1 MTIGED
7 ESMVTAKKS
16 SSSVLKSALQKRPS
30 IKERIAQGGGIRKE
44 IPLATLGK
52 FKVSSS
58 RRDPIDIIIEQDK
71 KRIPE
76 LIPICHARM
85 LTSPFAFLRGGAKIM
100 IEDIGSATTSK
111 IPVLANGDMHVS
123 NFGIYATAE
132 RNIVF
137 SINDFDE
144 THPGAWEWDLKRLTA
159 SAVVCSR
166 FLGGDKVECE
176 QAVRA
181 IVSSYCKKM
190 EEYAHTPFVDLWY
203 NTIKVED
210 VLKTLSACAKKEMN
224 AIIRAAEKKTQ
235 LAMFEKM
242 SHTVNQHRK
251 IKSTGPLLTRESQ
264 LESKKDTLKLLDG
277 ILQSYMASL
286 TSDRSNLVNRYQILD
301 IGRKVVGVGSVGT
314 RCWVILMRGAND
326 TDPLFLQVKEA
337 DNSVLAPYSHICLP
351 YTNQGHRVVSGQ
363 RTVQGAPDIFLGWGD
378 YEGTDFYVR
387 QLSDIKG
394 GAAFIPGKTQLS
406 NFIEYCGTCGW
417 ALALAHAKS
426 GDAAMITGYCG
437 DGDELDHALTKF
449 AFLYAD
455 QTEKDY
461 KALQIAAKLGKIQV
475 AKEF

>member
-1 MTIGED
+1 
-7 ESMVTAKKS
+7 MVTAKKS
-16 SSSVLKSALQKRPS
+16 SSSVLKSALEKRPS
-30 IKERIAQGGGIRKE
+30 IKERITQGKKIRKE

-58 RRDPIDIIIEQDK
+58 RRDPVDIIIEQDQR
-71 KRIPE
+71 RIQE
-76 LIPICHARM
+76 LVPIRHARM
-85 LTSPFAFLRGGAKIM
+85 LTSPFAFLRSGAKIM
-100 IEDIGSATTSK
+100 IEDIGKVATSK

-132 RNIVF
+132 RNVVF

-159 SAVVCSR
+159 SAVVCGR
-166 FLGGDKVECE
+166 FLGGNKAQCE
-176 QAVRA
+176 QATRA
-181 IVSSYCKKM
+181 VVKSYRHKIK
-190 EEYAHTPFVDLWY
+190 EYAHTSFMDLWY
-203 NTIKVED
+203 HTIKVED
-210 VLKTLSACAKKEMN
+210 VLKTFSLSAKKELKDVL
-224 AIIRAAEKKTQ
+224 RTAEKKTQ
-235 LAMFEKM
+235 LMMFEKM

-251 IKSTGPLLTRESQ
+251 IKTTGPLLTRESQ

-277 ILQSYMASL
+277 ILQSYTDSL
-286 TSDRSNLVNRYQILD
+286 TSDRRNLVNRYQILD

-337 DNSVLAPYSHICLP
+337 DNSVLAPYSNISLP

-387 QLSDIKG
+387 QLSDMKG
-394 GAAFIPGKTQLS
+394 GLAFIPGKTKLS

-437 DGDELDHALTKF
+437 DSDELDHALTKF

-461 KALQIAAKLGKIQV
+461 KALQIAAKSGKIQV

>member
-1 MTIGED
+1 M
-7 ESMVTAKKS
+7 
-16 SSSVLKSALQKRPS
+16 
-30 IKERIAQGGGIRKE
+30 
-44 IPLATLGK
+44 
-52 FKVSSS
+52 
-58 RRDPIDIIIEQDK
+58 
-71 KRIPE
+71 
-76 LIPICHARM
+76 
-85 LTSPFAFLRGGAKIM
+85 
-100 IEDIGSATTSK
+100 
-111 IPVLANGDMHVS
+111 
-123 NFGIYATAE
+123 
-132 RNIVF
+132 
-137 SINDFDE
+137 
-144 THPGAWEWDLKRLTA
+144 
-159 SAVVCSR
+159 
-166 FLGGDKVECE
+166 
-176 QAVRA
+176 
-181 IVSSYCKKM
+181 
-190 EEYAHTPFVDLWY
+190 
-203 NTIKVED
+203 
-210 VLKTLSACAKKEMN
+210 
-224 AIIRAAEKKTQ
+224 
-235 LAMFEKM
+235 
-242 SHTVNQHRK
+242 
-251 IKSTGPLLTRESQ
+251 TRESQ